1 MIIVIGNGQSKSVS
15 DFNLFKKHITY
26 GCDFIYR
33 KFIPNHLVCQDID
46 DQLELITNDLT
57 IKYKCYFRGF
67 DLIPSMHYDM
77 LRQTTDKRYKIG
89 ENQPKQTMLFNLHMK
104 ELCILF
110 G

>member
-46 DQLELITNDLT
+46 AQLELITN
-57 IKYKCYFRGF
+57 G
-67 DLIPSMHYDM
+67 
-77 LRQTTDKRYKIG
+77 
-89 ENQPKQTMLFNLHMK
+89 
-104 ELCILF
+104 
-110 G
+110 